1 MSSGARSARS
11 MDGKGSIQAYIAI
24 EGVIGVGKTTLARM
38 FQQETGARLV
48 LEVFEENPFLS
59 DFYTDRTRYAF
70 QTQIFFLL
78 SRYHQQRQ
86 LATLPPPII
95 SDYMF
100 DKDRLFAEVNL
111 AGDEL
116 STYYRVQ
123 EALAENVR
131 VPDLVVYLKASTETL
146 LHRITT
152 RDRPYERNME
162 AAYIESLRQAYD
174 KFFAAYEAAPV
185 LVIDT
190 NAIDFVQSTDD
201 REAVFDRI
209 RGALGMGPC
218 TRPLPGM
225 DTLAVDAHTSS
236 NAQDV
241 LADEEARRLGDF
253 QAFHRHFDRER
264 GFSTDPYFNML
275 LLQEEVGELARALAQ
290 RWRAETQGRP
300 EDTLPTVREEL
311 ADVLAYVLK
320 LANYVGVDL
329 EAAYV
334 SKMRTN
340 TMRRWPTTQK
350 QGNIA
355 S

>member
-1 MSSGARSARS
+1 
-11 MDGKGSIQAYIAI
+11 MDDKSSIQAYIAI

-38 FQQETGARLV
+38 FQQATGARLV

-59 DFYTDRTRYAF
+59 DFYTDRSRYAF

-111 AGDEL
+111 SGDEL
-116 STYYRVQ
+116 NTYYRVQ

-131 VPDLVVYLKASTETL
+131 VPDLVVFLKASTETL
-146 LHRITT
+146 MHRITA
-152 RDRPYERNME
+152 RDRPYERNMDP
-162 AAYIESLRQAYD
+162 AYIESLRQAYD
-174 KFFAAYEAAPV
+174 KFFAGYTAAPV

-190 NAIDFVQSTDD
+190 NAIDFVQNADD
-201 REAVFDRI
+201 REDVFDRI
-209 RGALGMGPC
+209 RGALGVGPR

-225 DTLAVDAHTSS
+225 GALPAEKPPRRT
-236 NAQDV
+236 AQAV
-241 LADEEARRLGDF
+241 LADDSARRLGDF
-253 QAFHRHFDRER
+253 QAFHRHFDEER

-275 LLQEEVGELARALAQ
+275 LLQEEVGELARAMAQ
-290 RWRAETQGRP
+290 RWRAQAQGRA
-300 EDTLPTVREEL
+300 EDALPAIREEL

-334 SKMRTN
+334 GKMRHN
-340 TMRRWPTTQK
+340 TARQWPTTQE
-350 QGNIA
+350 
-355 S
+355 

>member
-1 MSSGARSARS
+1 MGRVGVWG
-11 MDGKGSIQAYIAI
+11 MDEKGSIQAYIAI

-86 LATLPPPII
+86 LVTLPPPII

-116 STYYRVQ
+116 NTYYRVQ

-146 LHRITT
+146 MHRITA
-152 RDRPYERNME
+152 RDRPYERNMDP
-162 AAYIESLRQAYD
+162 AYIESLHRAYD
-174 KFFAAYEAAPV
+174 KFFANYDAAPV

-190 NAIDFVQSTDD
+190 NPIDFVQNADD
-201 REAVFDRI
+201 REDVFNRI
-209 RGALGMGPC
+209 RAALGVGPR

-225 DTLAVDAHTSS
+225 DALPAEPLAS
-236 NAQDV
+236 NSARAV
-241 LADEEARRLGDF
+241 LADEKARRLGDF
-253 QAFHRHFDRER
+253 QAFHRRFDEER

-290 RWRAETQGRP
+290 RWRAEAQGRA
-300 EDTLPTVREEL
+300 EDALPALHEEL
-311 ADVLAYVLK
+311 ADVLAYLLK
-320 LANYVGVDL
+320 LANYLGVDL
-329 EAAYV
+329 EKAYV
-334 SKMRTN
+334 GKMRAN
-340 TMRRWPTTQK
+340 TARQWPTT
-350 QGNIA
+350 
-355 S
+355 